1 MTRALLCAW
10 LVLLGGCMQLQAL
23 RHPLPPI
30 PEPPSAAWVEA
41 QLPEFRRLA
50 DLYPTEQN
58 LQALHRL
65 ELYAAYYQDQDARA
79 ARINRELSL
88 AWINHGRG
96 GAALRQPAYVH
107 SLGAD
112 YNTETDNGA
121 RLDPQ
126 RGVLYDP
133 TRRST
138 PQAGVGRGR
147 GYSLY
152 EMSRWSRYCDRGR
165 GMDEPDWQFVSGE
178 GAPGHLPEFLRARCA
193 PPAHDYAA
201 YLAAWQGFCAGR
213 SLSAE
218 ARALVTAS
226 VRPHS
231 LGGCAALN
239 LR

>member
-1 MTRALLCAW
+1 MHRALLGMG
-10 LVLLGGCMQLQAL
+10 LGLLGGCMQLQAL
-23 RHPLPPI
+23 RHPLPAI
-30 PEPPSAAWVEA
+30 PDPPSAAWVGE

-50 DLYPTEQN
+50 GRYPTEHN
-58 LQALHRL
+58 LQALRRL

-79 ARINRELSL
+79 ARIARALSL

-112 YNTETDNGA
+112 YNRETHNGA
-121 RLDPQ
+121 ALAPQ
-126 RGVLYDP
+126 AGLRDGPPAAV
-133 TRRST
+133 S
-138 PQAGVGRGR
+138 AGVGRGR

-152 EMSRWSRYCDRGR
+152 EMSRWSRYCDQGR

-178 GAPGHLPEFLRARCA
+178 GAPDHLPTYLRPRCA
-193 PPAHDYAA
+193 PPSHDYAA
-201 YLAAWQGFCAGR
+201 YLSAWQGFCAGR
-213 SLSAE
+213 TRD
-218 ARALVTAS
+218 ARARAIVGAS
-226 VRPHS
+226 VRPQS